1 MRSYELTL
9 ILEPEE
15 DLNVDSI
22 GELVAQK
29 GGSVNRVE
37 DWGRKKL
44 SYPIKHFSQA
54 NYVYAEMK
62 MEPDSLDAL
71 HKELGFRSDIL
82 RYLVVKKE

>member
-37 DWGRKKL
+37 DWGRK
-44 SYPIKHFSQA
+44 
-54 NYVYAEMK
+54 
-62 MEPDSLDAL
+62 
-71 HKELGFRSDIL
+71 
-82 RYLVVKKE
+82 